1 MKSVIGDETL
11 LFCDITWGAGGSTS
25 QLSMDIAVHMQQQL
39 NITTNLHMTCT
50 NMIAPTS
57 AGGADGA
64 ETEPI
69 EPKKVIQNSI
79 QTAVQHD
86 VINIFA
92 LRGDPPVNADGSHSS
107 TFVPIKDGF
116 TCALD
121 LVKFIRHPDTKL
133 DGITNNATQ
142 IGVGVAGYPEGHPV
156 AITVVDD
163 VSTMTESEKARSSY
177 DYETKA
183 TYTCRDAD
191 YAKELIYLKEKVDA
205 GAEFIITQMFF
216 DTAVYIQF
224 VHDCRAIGIMC
235 PILPGIMCI
244 NNVPGFL
251 KMTKFCKTR
260 IPPALY
266 KSMTETVMTPEELKQ
281 FGIQYGAEQCRMM
294 MNHTA
299 TPQFATASLYEPPP
313 VFHFYTLNL
322 EKVVLGIIQ
331 ELGYPLNDVTTD
343 NGKE

>member
-1 MKSVIGDETL
+1 MKAAIGDDTL
-11 LFCDITWGAGGSTS
+11 QFCDITWGAGGTTS
-25 QLSMDIAVHMQQQL
+25 QLSMDIAVHMQQKL

-50 NMIAPTS
+50 NMVAPT
-57 AGGADGA
+57 AAADDAVA
-64 ETEPI
+64 ET

-86 VINIFA
+86 VVNIFA

-121 LVKFIRHPDTKL
+121 LVKFIRHSDTKF
-133 DGITNNATQ
+133 DGITDNTTQ

-163 VSTMTESEKARSSY
+163 VSTMSESEQARSSY
-177 DYETKA
+177 DYDTQ
-183 TYTCRDAD
+183 TTFTCRDAD
-191 YAKELIYLKEKVDA
+191 YEKELIYLKEKVDA

-224 VHDCRAIGIMC
+224 VHDCRAIGIAC

-244 NNVPGFL
+244 NNATGFL

-281 FGIQYGAEQCRMM
+281 FGIQFGVEQCRMM
-294 MNHTA
+294 MDTA
-299 TPQFATASLYEPPP
+299 SLPATASLYESPP
-313 VFHFYTLNL
+313 VLHFYTLNL

-331 ELGYPLNDVTTD
+331 ELGYPLNITSDD
-343 NGKE
+343 AKE